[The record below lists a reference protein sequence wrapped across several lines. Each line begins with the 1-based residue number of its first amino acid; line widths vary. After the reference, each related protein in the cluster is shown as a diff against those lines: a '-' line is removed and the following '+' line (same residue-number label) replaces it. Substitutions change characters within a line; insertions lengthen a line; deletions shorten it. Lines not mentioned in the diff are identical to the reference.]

1 MTEIEEAK
9 ARLRAARW
17 ADGSAVYVEA
27 DKDDLAALL
36 AHVDRLEALS
46 TPAPDPVE
54 RIVAW
59 LKSEAKKSEEQYD
72 GVSMLGA
79 VAVAIERGDWK
90 LPAPSAIPEAGE
102 P

>member
-46 TPAPDPVE
+46 TPAPDDPVE

-59 LKSEAKKSEEQYD
+59 LRLDNGWRGERLYHAKWLA
-72 GVSMLGA
+72 GR
-79 VAVAIERGDWK
+79 IERGDWK
-90 LPAPSAIPEAGE
+90 LPAPSAIPEARDE
-102 P
+102 